1 MFPLYDE
8 NPSKTFPFITI
19 SIIIVNI
26 GIFIKELSLG
36 SNLHQFIQ
44 QYALI
49 PSNIAHGYGY
59 ITLITSMF
67 IHGGFLHVLGNML
80 YLWIFGNNIE
90 DTLGHFKFVLFYI
103 LSGLGGALGQIIVSP
118 NSQIPIIG
126 ASGAVAGILAAY
138 LIMFPT
144 ARIATLVPIFL
155 FLQVIRLPAIIV
167 IGFWI
172 VIQFLNGIAVI
183 NGQTA
188 NTGGG
193 IAWFAHIGGFLAGTI
208 LILILPKKRKRRSY
222 S

>member
-19 SIIIVNI
+19 SLIIINI

-49 PSNIAHGYGY
+49 PFNITNGYGY

-67 IHGGFLHVLGNML
+67 IHGGFFHVLGNML

-90 DTLGHFKFVLFYI
+90 DTLGHSKFVLFYI

-126 ASGAVAGILAAY
+126 ASGAVAGVLAAY
-138 LIMFPT
+138 LILFPT

-183 NGQTA
+183 NGQA
-188 NTGGG
+188 AGASGGV
-193 IAWFAHIGGFLAGTI
+193 AWFAHIGGFLMGTI